1 MKEQRGTV
9 IVVWLDTRAL
19 PVCIS
24 KTLVLGGPRTDKHVE
39 TQLSPYTVLSHQA
52 NLSLSWFFFKDL

>member
-1 MKEQRGTV
+1 M
-9 IVVWLDTRAL
+9 WLDTRAL